1 VFDANLIF
9 TPATNRYSVGA
20 FVRNIG
26 DRAYYTGGFE
36 HPFIPGLFAANIAP
50 PRTFGMQASVRFGN

>member
-1 VFDANLIF
+1 VPKD
-9 TPATNRYSVGA
+9 NRYNVGA

-36 HPFIPGLFAANIAP
+36 QPFVAGLFAANIAP
-50 PRTFGMQASVRFGN
+50 PRTFGVRGSVKFGGK